1 MTWTEAP
8 SKWVGFHPIEEKASW
23 GDLWCLMHTHIGLW
37 IDHRRAVIVSPSKLN
52 EEITTIQSEAERHL
66 SRAKDAVPGESFEA
80 QRVLADDV
88 QDRKFKQHLQGYYD
102 EVITALHGA
111 TSLFIFGPGEA
122 KGELAKRLALE
133 KPSTR
138 SLHVESAD
146 KMTDGQIAAKVREH
160 FYTNTPTIAS
170 R

>member
-1 MTWTEAP
+1 
-8 SKWVGFHPIEEKASW
+8 
-23 GDLWCLMHTHIGLW
+23 MHTHIGLW
-37 IDHRRAVIVSPSKLN
+37 IDHRRAVIVFPSKLS
-52 EEITTIQSEAERHL
+52 EKTTTILSMAERHL
-66 SRAKDAVPGESFEA
+66 SRAPGASPDESFEA

-88 QDRKFKQHLQGYYD
+88 QERKFKQQLQGFYD
-102 EVITALHGA
+102 EVIAVIHEA

-122 KGELAKRLALE
+122 KGELVKRLSLE

-138 SLHVESAD
+138 HVNVASAD

-160 FYTNTPTIAS
+160 FYTNTPVIAS